1 MKLVY
6 TDLANDLTQL
16 LAQQA
21 QSYADAGKRVFY
33 IAPNS
38 LSFEKER
45 RVLEYLPSRAS
56 FAITV
61 TRFGQMAR
69 YLTLSRQ
76 KGQKTIDELGLTLVI
91 YRVLAGLTDGGLR
104 RYQLLGTDPAFIAQL
119 VDFYKEWQS
128 SDLDLTELAAFE
140 SDKLSDVCLIMEKV
154 NEALVDLDFS
164 TQSTISQLRD
174 DIEAGL
180 LTEDLAQVVVLID
193 GFTRFTAAEKALIH
207 QLDQTCHEVMIGTY
221 ASQSAYK
228 SPYQAGQLYQASVE
242 FLRQLAEEFATK
254 PTYMTLGSPET
265 FFSRVTAQLEN
276 RYAYRDV
283 DSFLTDDDKSRIQ
296 IWQSSGIKEELE
308 LVAQRIRQ
316 KLDEGYRYKDMLVLL
331 GDVEAYQLQLGQVF
345 STYAIP
351 YYLGQ
356 AESMADHPLVHVVD
370 SLDRLYSYQF
380 RAEDVLNLIQSG
392 LVGQL
397 DQMAIDQFDR
407 YVSYALIRGKKG
419 FSEPFVKTNGRFDL
433 DQLNQTRQAIM
444 NPLLVFMQADGLP
457 VENVL
462 EHLLGFFE
470 SVDLRHHLAALASTG
485 SQQEAEKHEQVWK
498 TFCALLEQL
507 QLIFAKKTLPLI
519 ELLGLLRAGML
530 AATYRIVPATLDV
543 VNIKSYNLI
552 EPHTKPF
559 IFAIGLSQS
568 NFPEIVKNVSLLSD
582 EERLSINAHLTIG
595 ELDLPGGDNLKRNN
609 YTMVSLLNAATQEL
623 VLSSPTMLGETED
636 TASTYLNQLAELGL
650 PVVHHK
656 RSYYSPVDV
665 ATYRSLL
672 SRLVEAYQTDLDLD
686 QLDKTSADYWSVL
699 IRRLRRKMAEQG
711 LVLPEVI
718 ADVVSRPLSPE
729 TLAVR
734 YPKDSSLRLSASSLS
749 DFYNNE
755 YKFFLTHVLRLQE
768 EDSILPD
775 ARQHGIF
782 FHRVFE
788 LVTADKSKTD
798 FDVKL
803 DRALEQASQE
813 PEIAMLYQQS
823 AQTRFAHDLM
833 TSMIRQTAQVLKEQS
848 PVDIV
853 GEELNFS
860 FTNQKKATL
869 SGGRE
874 LVITGKMDRLDRLS
888 DCQSYGVVDY
898 KSSDQRFKL
907 NDFYNR
913 LSPQLLT
920 YVAALKQSSDFSQV
934 EDIFGAMY
942 LQVHHPLVTLSKTSS
957 AADLIAVAH
966 QDVTYK
972 GLFITDQTSFL
983 DQRYSSKNNTY
994 STEELAVLLEYNA
1007 SLYKQAA
1014 ERILA
1019 GHFAINP
1026 YTRDGRSVAG
1036 DQLKSITRFEAD
1048 LHLGQARRLQQFP
1061 RAEQRALIFGAMKE
1075 ELAKEKEDHHA

>member
-242 FLRQLAEEFATK
+242 FIRQLAEEFATK

-296 IWQSSGIKEELE
+296 IWQASGIKEELE

-370 SLDRLYSYQF
+370 SLERLYSYQF

-444 NPLLVFMQADGLP
+444 NPLLAFMQADGLP

-718 ADVVSRPLSPE
+718 ADVVSRSLSPE

>member
-91 YRVLAGLTDGGLR
+91 YRVLAGLTDGELR

-128 SDLDLTELAAFE
+128 SDLDLAELAAFE
-140 SDKLSDVCLIMEKV
+140 SDKLSDICLIMEKV

-193 GFTRFTAAEKALIH
+193 GFTRFTATEKALIH
-207 QLDQTCHEVMIGTY
+207 QLNQICHEVMIGTY

-276 RYAYRDV
+276 SYAYRDV
-283 DSFLTDDDKSRIQ
+283 DSFLTDDDKARIQ
-296 IWQSSGIKEELE
+296 IWQASGIKEELE
-308 LVAQRIRQ
+308 LVAQSIRQ

-370 SLDRLYSYQF
+370 SLERLYRYQF

-444 NPLLVFMQADGLP
+444 NPLLAFMQADGLP

-507 QLIFAKKTLPLI
+507 QLIFAKKTLPLM

-559 IFAIGLSQS
+559 VFAIGLSQS

-636 TASTYLNQLAELGL
+636 TASTYMNQLAELGL

-656 RSYYSPVDV
+656 RSYHSPVDV

-672 SRLVEAYQTDLDLD
+672 SRLVEAYQTDLELD

-711 LVLPEVI
+711 LVLPEVS

-734 YPKDSSLRLSASSLS
+734 YPRDSSLRLSASSLS

-907 NDFYNR
+907 SDFYNR

-920 YVAALKQSSDFSQV
+920 YVAALKQSSDFAQV
-934 EDIFGAMY
+934 DDVFGAMY
-942 LQVHHPLVTLSKTSS
+942 LQVHQPLVALSKATST
-957 AADLIAVAH
+957 ADLLAAAH

-972 GLFITDQTSFL
+972 GLFITDQTNLL

-994 STEELAVLLEYNA
+994 TQDELATLLEYNA
-1007 SLYKQAA
+1007 HLYKQAA
-1014 ERILA
+1014 ESILS

-1061 RAEQRALIFGAMKE
+1061 RTDQRKLIFEAMAE